1 MFTAMT
7 DDVMNDDVMN
17 DDVMDDDVTN
27 DDGVTDEIVRRENFD
42 AEGPLE
48 IDVSLGAGKVTVAL
62 VEGPGASVEL
72 RYDESAANPWLAGL
86 SSMLN
91 WFGGQFGESSDEAK
105 VAIVRDSRVD
115 LVGKRLLVHAP
126 KRLHMI
132 PLAVTVRA
140 PAGSHLALNAG
151 GADMTVTGPAGRV
164 NLHTGSGTVRIDRA
178 DGQAEIHS
186 GSGALRL
193 GPMLGGLKARSG
205 SGEIEVSSVGGAST
219 LVTGSGDV
227 WLGAVQSDVQV
238 RTGSGDLTVA
248 DAACGRIE
256 LVTGSG
262 EIRVGVRSGTRALVD
277 LKSGSG
283 QARSELAVSDQ
294 PPAEASKLELRGRTG
309 SGNVVVTTAVG

>member
-1 MFTAMT
+1 MT
-7 DDVMNDDVMN
+7 DDVIDNDINADEPQ
-17 DDVMDDDVTN
+17 
-27 DDGVTDEIVRRENFD
+27 DEIVRRENFD
-42 AEGPLE
+42 AAGPLE
-48 IDVSLGAGKVTVAL
+48 IDVALGAGKVTVAL
-62 VEGPGASVEL
+62 VEEPGASVEL
-72 RYDESAANPWLAGL
+72 RYDESSANPWLAGL
-86 SSMLN
+86 SSMLS
-91 WFGGQFGESSDEAK
+91 WFGGQFGDSSDEAK
-105 VAIVRDSRVD
+105 IAVIRDTRVD

-126 KRLHMI
+126 KRFHMVPI
-132 PLAVTVRA
+132 AVTVRA

-164 NLHTGSGTVRIDRA
+164 NLHTGSGTVTMDRA

-205 SGEIEVSSVGGAST
+205 SGEIEVSSVGGATT
-219 LVTGSGDV
+219 LITGSGDV

-248 DAACGRIE
+248 DAACGRVE

-262 EIRVGVRSGTRALVD
+262 EIRVGVRPGTRALVD

-283 QARSELAVSDQ
+283 QARSELDVSDR
-294 PPAEASKLELRGRTG
+294 PPADAAKLELRGRTG
-309 SGNVVVTTAVG
+309 SGNVVVTSAVG